1 MSFFLFLFFLIIFLP
16 PIKIGIM
23 ISRDNKEKR
32 RDAVNLAA
40 ECGKVTC
47 SNTFR
52 ICKQGKGGRRRVAK
66 Q

>member
-1 MSFFLFLFFLIIFLP
+1 
-16 PIKIGIM
+16 M

-32 RDAVNLAA
+32 RSAVNLAA

-52 ICKQGKGGRRRVAK
+52 ICKLVEEEEESRETIAGVSF
-66 Q
+66 